1 MRAEGFTPKKY
12 ERAEKKLISFLKEFD
27 NENYEGECNVREF
40 GDVISISIL
49 IKNRKGRKK

>member
-1 MRAEGFTPKKY
+1 MRTEGFTPKKY